1 MDMHVDPQDVSFMSS
16 SSLDPCAG
24 FMPSDVEDSRRDS
37 PSCSEDRGHN
47 CEGCQVGRVVGNL
60 VFLNLFTIS
69 PAGSPSSFGGH
80 GGSLSRLLLPE
91 CGRLLCVL

>member
-37 PSCSEDRGHN
+37 PPAARIGATIARDVRL
-47 CEGCQVGRVVGNL
+47 EG
-60 VFLNLFTIS
+60 
-69 PAGSPSSFGGH
+69 
-80 GGSLSRLLLPE
+80 
-91 CGRLLCVL
+91 